1 MSVQCREN
9 WGKIEL
15 QCTIFLLFYLKQK
28 IRLTVQII
36 VKTAIGL
43 ITLNVVGFVV
53 VLPFFFFFAFRLAAK
68 IMTQKGWGIKLYT
81 CLVVVLVYK
90 WINIDYSRAFH
101 LAEF

>member
-53 VLPFFFFFAFRLAAK
+53 VLPFFFFLHFVWLLR
-68 IMTQKGWGIKLYT
+68 
-81 CLVVVLVYK
+81 
-90 WINIDYSRAFH
+90 
-101 LAEF
+101 